1 MNELELL
8 LPQARPA
15 VNWGKKSHVNA
26 AACCSLVPV
35 LLVLIHSGIVNAYIQ
50 TNDQGSPRGGGH

>member
-15 VNWGKKSHVNA
+15 VNWAKKSHVNA
-26 AACCSLVPV
+26 ACPLF
-35 LLVLIHSGIVNAYIQ
+35 SGCPWY
-50 TNDQGSPRGGGH
+50 